1 MTIVETS
8 ISIGKP
14 VEQVFEFL
22 TNLQNQT
29 KLNDML
35 TEVTLSGPVEVGTRF
50 QTKGKVMGR
59 DFSSDNEIIALEPN
73 KKFGIKTF
81 AAPRFRH
88 NQHVYARR
96 RWGRHQINP
105 CNGFGDHDW
114 RRPRHGR
121 YGEKPTENRPRRH
134 HGCHQEST
142 GKLVIQQ

>member
-8 ISIGKP
+8 INIGKP

-59 DFSSDNEIIALEPN
+59 DFSTDNEIIALEPN

-81 AAPRFRH
+81 AAPPASDVTNMYTLEEDGAGTKLTLAMDSVIMTGGVPGMEDMVK
-88 NQHVYARR
+88 NQLKTGLDGTMAAIKKVL
-96 RWGRHQINP
+96 
-105 CNGFGDHDW
+105 
-114 RRPRHGR
+114 
-121 YGEKPTENRPRRH
+121 
-134 HGCHQEST
+134 ES
-142 GKLVIQQ
+142 